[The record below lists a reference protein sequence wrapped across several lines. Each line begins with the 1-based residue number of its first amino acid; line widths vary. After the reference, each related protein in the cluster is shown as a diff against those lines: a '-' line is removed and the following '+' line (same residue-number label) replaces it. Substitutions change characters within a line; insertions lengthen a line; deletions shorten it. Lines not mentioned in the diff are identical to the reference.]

1 MKEFEIKLLTKEVT
15 ELARTIGHSIKQEI
29 AKIKD
34 QDVVEKGKSNFV
46 TYVDKA
52 AEETIVE
59 KLRSLFPEAGF
70 LTEEKTAREKKDY
83 MWIIDPL
90 DGTTNFIH
98 GVPLFSVSIALQ
110 RNGATIAGVVYEPNL
125 DECFYAWE
133 GSKAYL
139 NDKELEVSD
148 SDNLADSLIATGFPY
163 SKDQKLKNYMS
174 LLQDL
179 LETSHGMR
187 RLGSAAV
194 DLSYVAAGR
203 YEAFYEYGLN
213 PWDIAAG
220 AFIVQQAG
228 GKVSDFKGGSNY
240 ADGKEIVATNAA
252 MHNELIK
259 KVQKHMSS

>member
-29 AKIKD
+29 VKIKE

-70 LTEEKTAREKKDY
+70 LTEEKTALEQKDY

-98 GVPLFSVSIALQ
+98 RIPLFSVSIALQ
-110 RNGATIAGVVYEPNL
+110 RKGETIAGVVYEPNL

-139 NDKELEVSD
+139 NDQELEVSD
-148 SDNLADSLIATGFPY
+148 SGNLSGSLIATGFPY
-163 SKDQKLKNYMS
+163 NKDQKLKNYMA
-174 LLQDL
+174 LLLDL
-179 LETSHGMR
+179 LETTHGIR

-194 DLSYVAAGR
+194 DLAYVAAGR
-203 YEAFYEYGLN
+203 YEAFYEYGLH

-228 GKVSDFKGGSNY
+228 GKVTDFSGGNNY
-240 ADGKEIVATNAA
+240 MKDMGITATNAA
-252 MHNELIK
+252 IHQQLLTKI
-259 KVQKHMSS
+259 QKHMSK